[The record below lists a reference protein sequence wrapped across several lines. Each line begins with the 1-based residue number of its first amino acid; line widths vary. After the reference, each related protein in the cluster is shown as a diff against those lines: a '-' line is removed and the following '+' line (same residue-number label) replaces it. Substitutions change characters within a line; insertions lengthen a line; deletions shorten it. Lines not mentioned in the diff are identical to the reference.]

1 MKGKVAIVTGASR
14 GLGRAMAIGLAE
26 AGSKV
31 VLVARSVDAL
41 KETQRMIEEIGGVDK
56 VVPADLTEKTAV
68 EKIVSETLET
78 FGKVDILVNNAG
90 IIRRAPI
97 QRYSVQD
104 WDDVIA
110 TNLRA
115 LFLLSQAVAKEMVK
129 KRYGKIINVASLLS
143 FQGGIM
149 VPAYTVS
156 KHGVAGLT
164 KAMANELAP
173 YNVNV
178 NAIAP
183 GYFETENTRPL
194 INDKVRFRRISERIP
209 FGRWGQPE
217 DLKGTVVFLASDAS
231 SYVHGHVLIV
241 DGGWMAR

>member
-1 MKGKVAIVTGASR
+1 MTGASR